1 MKWVPHNYQHLALE
15 FTQSHPESGLFLRPG
30 LGKTSISLSLIKR
43 LKRQGQFKGALI
55 IAPLRP
61 AYLVWPAEVEK
72 WDNFQSLSWCILHEK
87 EKDEYF
93 DEGRYDLYFMNP
105 EGLPWLLRKLHN
117 KRATSWP
124 FDTLIIDES
133 TKFKNPSSQRVKL
146 LKKIA
151 PKFKRRH
158 LLTGTPAPKGLMDL
172 FGQFLIMDGGKTFGT
187 KIGSF
192 RKKYFYKSGYM
203 GHDWKMF
210 PRSQEQIHR
219 AIAPSIIQM
228 RAEDYLELPQLVINK
243 VLIELP
249 PDAREAY
256 NKIEKDFRVDFTEGR
271 VTAMNA
277 GVVSSKC
284 RQIAS
289 GGVYL
294 DGQEQTWKH
303 VHLEKAKACAD
314 ILEELQG
321 NPALVAYEWRHD
333 LDRLE
338 RSFGQGI
345 PTIRG
350 RMSMA
355 RTRAI
360 EQQWNRGES
369 SLLFGQHTAIALGL
383 NLQGAGNTIIVHTLP
398 WNFETWD
405 QLICRI
411 YRQGQKSKQ
420 VFVHALVARKTIDEA
435 VWTSLQERNG
445 VHISLFDALKEYW
458 G

>member
-1 MKWVPHNYQHLALE
+1 MKRIPRKFQERSKNFMRNHE
-15 FTQSHPESGLFLRPG
+15 SSGLFLEPG
-30 LGKTSISLSLIKR
+30 LGKTSISLSLVKL
-43 LKRQGQFKGALI
+43 LKQISETRGVLV

-72 WDNFQSLSWCILHEK
+72 WDEFKHLSWCILHGN

-93 DEGRYDLYFMNP
+93 DEGGYDLYFMNP
-105 EGLPWLLRKLHN
+105 EGLPWLIRKLHG
-117 KRATSWP
+117 KRYTSWP
-124 FDTLIIDES
+124 FDCLIVDES

-146 LKKIA
+146 LKRIA

-203 GHDWKMF
+203 GHDWKLF
-210 PRSQEQIHR
+210 PRSAEQIHK
-219 AIAPSIIQM
+219 AIAPSVLQM
-228 RAEDYLELPQLVINK
+228 KAEDYLELPELIINK
-243 VLIELP
+243 VPIELP

-256 NKIEKDFRVDFTEGR
+256 NKIEKDFRIDFAEGR

-338 RSFGQGI
+338 KSFGQGI

-350 RMSMA
+350 RLSMS

-360 EQQWNRGES
+360 EQRWNRGES
-369 SLLFGQHTAIALGL
+369 PLLFGQHTAIALGL
-383 NLQGAGNTIIVHTLP
+383 NLQGAGNTIIIHTLP
-398 WNFETWD
+398 WNYETFY
-405 QLICRI
+405 QLIRRI

-445 VHISLFDALKEYW
+445 IHISLFDALKEYW
-458 G
+458 S